1 MPEVPTP
8 FACGGDCICRAH
20 CVVGNAVCAHSVA
33 LVYLWPQW
41 KVYLGAAGLMACV
54 VVLALSKR
62 KQFKRLPAW
71 GAVIAREPIARA
83 LPASA
88 KAAALP
94 VVIAE
99 KPEAQV
105 ATAPS
110 EAPRLLR

>member
-1 MPEVPTP
+1 
-8 FACGGDCICRAH
+8 
-20 CVVGNAVCAHSVA
+20 
-33 LVYLWPQW
+33 
-41 KVYLGAAGLMACV
+41 MACV

-71 GAVIAREPIARA
+71 GVVIARVPIARA